1 VANLTLEDIGNLGD
15 FIAAIAT
22 IATLAYLAYQI
33 RLNTKSN
40 QASAA
45 SAWFEQ
51 ESTLAMFIAQHANI
65 YRRGSTSFEGLN
77 EDEAVVYLQIVA
89 LEIGDV
95 WSGMVQHKNGLISV
109 AELATYEVMWKNFMA
124 RGAFVQHG
132 WTSGVNTRK
141 ISSNG
146 SIVFPPRP
154 TTICKESRFLA

>member
-1 VANLTLEDIGNLGD
+1 MTFEDIGNLGD

-22 IATLAYLAYQI
+22 IATLAYLAFQI

-40 QASAA
+40 QASTA

-51 ESTLAMFIAQHANI
+51 EATLAMFIAQHANI

-95 WSGMVQHKNGLISV
+95 WSGMVQHKNGLISET
-109 AELATYEVMWKNFMA
+109 ELATYEVMWKNYMA
-124 RGAFVQHG
+124 KPGFRSAWSKLRGEYADDFCQWVDSVSAAPKDEVTPLG
-132 WTSGVNTRK
+132 
-141 ISSNG
+141 
-146 SIVFPPRP
+146 
-154 TTICKESRFLA
+154 

>member
-1 VANLTLEDIGNLGD
+1 MTLEDIGNLGD

-22 IATLAYLAYQI
+22 IATLAYLAFQI

-40 QASAA
+40 QASTA

-65 YRRGSTSFEGLN
+65 YRRGNSSFEELN

-89 LEIGDV
+89 VEIGDV

-109 AELATYEVMWKNFMA
+109 ADLATYEVIWKNYMA
-124 RGAFVQHG
+124 EPGFRSAWSKLRGEYAEDFCQWVD
-132 WTSGVNTRK
+132 SVSVAPK
-141 ISSNG
+141 SE
-146 SIVFPPRP
+146 VPPP
-154 TTICKESRFLA
+154 G

>member
-40 QASAA
+40 QASMA

-65 YRRGSTSFEGLN
+65 YRRGSASFEELN
-77 EDEAVVYLQIVA
+77 DDEAVVFLQIVA

-95 WSGMVQHKNGLISV
+95 WSGLIQHKNGLISE
-109 AELATYEVMWKNFMA
+109 ADLATYEAMWKNYMA
-124 RGAFVQHG
+124 KPGFRSAWSKLRGEYAEDFCEWVDGVSAF
-132 WTSGVNTRK
+132 R
-141 ISSNG
+141 
-146 SIVFPPRP
+146 
-154 TTICKESRFLA
+154 KESVTD

>member
-22 IATLAYLAYQI
+22 IATIATLAYLAYQI

-40 QASAA
+40 QASTA

-65 YRRGSTSFEGLN
+65 YRRGSTSFEELN

-89 LEIGDV
+89 VEIGDV
-95 WSGMVQHKNGLISV
+95 WSGMIQHKNGFISV
-109 AELATYEVMWKNFMA
+109 AELATYEVIWKNYMA
-124 RGAFVQHG
+124 EPGFRSAWSKLRGEYAEDFCQWVD
-132 WTSGVNTRK
+132 SV
-141 ISSNG
+141 S
-146 SIVFPPRP
+146 
-154 TTICKESRFLA
+154 AA